1 MFVRT
6 LWSQA
11 TEPGWGRVKQEIKIY
26 FKDVSWLLA
35 PKDKNTAEDRQE
47 SKVLYLFSLLLSG
60 HRRLSLRKLP
70 NEGNLEDGEAE
81 LKSRK
86 NIAERLSQSSD
97 ELHLLRDIF
106 IYVILKVPQFMF
118 IISLI
123 TTKSILT
130 NTDPIV
136 LQEIILFS
144 YICTALDSQR
154 TDTEFFSCVLLKSI

>member
-1 MFVRT
+1 M
-6 LWSQA
+6 
-11 TEPGWGRVKQEIKIY
+11 
-26 FKDVSWLLA
+26 SWLLA

-60 HRRLSLRKLP
+60 HRRLSLRKLL

-118 IISLI
+118 IIS
-123 TTKSILT
+123 
-130 NTDPIV
+130 
-136 LQEIILFS
+136 Q
-144 YICTALDSQR
+144 
-154 TDTEFFSCVLLKSI
+154 